1 MKKQRLLGLLLG
13 RRVLGA
19 LDLSRFGKKS
29 PKCPTQEG
37 EAIYTAD
44 SGKISD
50 SFQFAPGVEIQ
61 MEIPATLLSVAALQL
76 CHLQRYCRLTTMTT
90 R

>member
-1 MKKQRLLGLLLG
+1 MKKQRLLSLLLG
-13 RRVLGA
+13 RRVLGV

-29 PKCPTQEG
+29 PKCPTQEA
-37 EAIYTAD
+37 EAIYTTD

-50 SFQFAPGVEIQ
+50 SFQFVPGVEIQ
-61 MEIPATLLSVAALQL
+61 TEIPATLLAAAALRL
-76 CHLQRYCRLTTMTT
+76 CHLQRYCRLTIMTT